1 VAARFWRWVLAGEL
15 VVAAVVAWVSTLA
28 TPWPLAFTIVLVPV
42 AFLVLQV
49 LLVAGTLVFGRLSA
63 HGASMRLHAVQ
74 ALRVCLTEAPTFTL
88 AKLAMSVEPWQS
100 CPKPVRVKNSAPAR
114 PVLLVHGVLC
124 NRAVWRPLY
133 RRLRSAGFAPIRAIN
148 LEPLCADI
156 DAYADQMVREVS
168 ALRSEARGV
177 LVAVVAHSMGGLV
190 ARAAMRRGASASI
203 SHLITLGTP
212 HHGSALG
219 RCVPG
224 PAGRQLQRSSTWLQA
239 LNAQENRFSALVTSI
254 YSEDDNLVVPAR
266 SAALEGA
273 ECHALHGIGHFGLLR
288 SPQALEHV
296 LAALLHAAA

>member
-15 VVAAVVAWVSTLA
+15 AVAAVVAWASTLA
-28 TPWPLAFTIVLVPV
+28 TPWPLAFTIVVVPV

-63 HGASMRLHAVQ
+63 HGVSMRLQAVQ
-74 ALRVCLTEAPTFTL
+74 ALRVCLTEPPTFAL
-88 AKLAMSVEPWQS
+88 AKLAMSVEPWRS
-100 CPKPVRVKNSAPAR
+100 CPEPAPVKNGAPAR

-124 NRAVWRPLY
+124 NRAVWSPLY
-133 RRLRSAGFAPIRAIN
+133 RRLRAAGFAPIRAIN
-148 LEPLCADI
+148 LEPLFADI

-168 ALRSEARGV
+168 ALRSEARGARI
-177 LVAVVAHSMGGLV
+177 AVVAHSMGGLV
-190 ARAAMRRGASASI
+190 ARAAMRRGASESI

-219 RCVPG
+219 RFVLG
-224 PAGRQLQRSSTWLQA
+224 PAGRQLQPSSSWLQA
-239 LNAQENRFSALVTSI
+239 LNAPEDRSSARVTSI

-273 ECHALHGIGHFGLLR
+273 ECHALHGVGHFGLLR
-288 SPQALEHV
+288 SPQALERV
-296 LAALLHAAA
+296 LATLLQADA